1 MKWSVGTKIGVG
13 YGVALL
19 ILLVIG
25 SFAYRSTNGLI
36 NNAGWVTHT
45 YQVLENLE
53 GVLSLMKDAETGQR
67 GYIITGDE
75 SYLEPYQAAVRS
87 IDQRVKEVRE
97 LTADNTRQQRRLDI
111 LEPLIARRLAILK
124 DRIELRRGK
133 GFDIAA
139 EAVRTGQGKEVMD
152 NARRVITEMEDEENA
167 LLKQRSEVA
176 AASARNT
183 ILTIVFGIVSA
194 FVILGVIGYLITRNI
209 STPLQEITGA
219 AEQIAAGDLTINAF
233 PDHRG
238 DEIGVLAKTFGRMTR
253 SLQEKSVVAEQIAA
267 GNLKVQVKPQSER
280 DVLGGAFAKMVEN
293 LRDVTGEIKEGVNVL
308 ATSASEIM
316 SSTALVAS
324 GTAETAT
331 AMSQTTATVEEVK
344 QTAHVSNQKA
354 KNVSDTAQK
363 VVQVSQG
370 GKKSVSETIE
380 GMNRIREQMEA
391 IAESTVRLSE
401 QGQAI
406 GEIIASVNDLAER
419 SNLLAV
425 NAAIEAAKAGEHGR
439 GFAVVAQEI
448 RSLAEQSKQ
457 ATAQVRTILSDI
469 QQATNA
475 AVMATE
481 QGSKA
486 VEAGVRQSGEAMEAI
501 RTLSDGI
508 AESAQAATQ
517 IAASSHQQL
526 VGMDQVAL
534 AMENIKQASAQ
545 NAASTKQTETT
556 AQGLHELGQ
565 KLKQLVER
573 YEV

>member
-1 MKWSVGTKIGVG
+1 MKWSVGTKIGAG

-19 ILLVIG
+19 IMLVLG
-25 SFAYRSTNGLI
+25 AVSYRSTNGLI
-36 NNAGWVTHT
+36 NNANWVTHT
-45 YQVLENLE
+45 YEVIDNLQV
-53 GVLSLMKDAETGQR
+53 VLSLMQDTETGGR
-67 GYIITGDE
+67 GYALTGADR
-75 SYLEPYQAAVRS
+75 YLEPYQNAARLVDPTVQEIR
-87 IDQRVKEVRE
+87 R
-97 LTADNTRQQRRLDI
+97 LTSDNQNQQRRLDQ
-111 LEPLIARRLAILK
+111 LEPLIQSKVTFTQEVI
-124 DRIELRRGK
+124 DQRRGK
-133 GFDIAA
+133 GLEAAAQLTLTDRGKQTMDDI
-139 EAVRTGQGKEVMD
+139 
-152 NARRVITEMEDEENA
+152 RRVVKEMEDEEYA
-167 LLKQRSEVA
+167 LLKQRSA
-176 AASARNT
+176 AAEVSARNT
-183 ILTIVFGIVSA
+183 ILTIVVGIISA
-194 FVILGVIGYLITRNI
+194 FVILGTLGLLITRNI
-209 STPLQEITGA
+209 AAPLRKITSA
-219 AEQIAAGDLTINAF
+219 AEQIAAGDLSVNSF
-233 PDHRG
+233 PDQRG
-238 DEIGVLAKTFGRMTR
+238 DEIGILSKTFGRMTR
-253 SLQEKSVVAEQIAA
+253 SLQEKSRLAEQIAA
-267 GNLKVQVKPQSER
+267 GNLKVDVKPQSER
-280 DVLGGAFAKMVEN
+280 DVLGNSFALMVEN
-293 LRDVTGEIKEGVNVL
+293 LRSVTGEIKEGVNVL

-316 SSTALVAS
+316 ASTSMVAS

-331 AMSQTTATVEEVK
+331 AMSQTTATIEEVK
-344 QTAHVSNQKA
+344 QTAQVSNQKA
-354 KNVSDTAQK
+354 KHVSDTAQK

-370 GKKSVSETIE
+370 GKKSVSDTIE
-380 GMNRIREQMEA
+380 GMNRIREQMES

-401 QGQAI
+401 HGQAI
-406 GEIIASVNDLAER
+406 GEIIVSVNDLAER

-439 GFAVVAQEI
+439 GFGVVAQEI
-448 RSLAEQSKQ
+448 KSLAEQSKQ

-486 VEAGVRQSGEAMEAI
+486 VEAGVKQSGEAMEAI

-534 AMENIKQASAQ
+534 AMENIKQASVQ
-545 NAASTKQTETT
+545 NAASTRQTETT

>member
-1 MKWSVGTKIGVG
+1 MKWSVGTKIGTG
-13 YGVALL
+13 YVVALL
-19 ILLVIG
+19 IMLAIG
-25 SFAYRSTNGLI
+25 AVSYRSTTGLI
-36 NNAGWVTHT
+36 DNANWVTHT
-45 YQVLENLE
+45 YQVLGHLDS
-53 GVLSLMKDAETGQR
+53 VLSLMKDVEAGAR
-67 GYIITGDE
+67 GYVITGEDR
-75 SYLEPYQAAVRS
+75 YLEPYENAVKQV
-87 IDQRVKEVRE
+87 DPEVKEIRR
-97 LTADNTRQQRRLDI
+97 LTADNPAQQRRLDR
-111 LEPLIARRLAILK
+111 LEPHITTKIAFMK
-124 DRIELRRGK
+124 EVVDLRRSKGLEAAAQLTLTDRGK
-133 GFDIAA
+133 QAMDDI
-139 EAVRTGQGKEVMD
+139 
-152 NARRVITEMEDEENA
+152 RRVVKEMEDEEHA
-167 LLKQRSEVA
+167 LLKQRSEA
-176 AASARNT
+176 AETSARNT
-183 ILTIVFGIVSA
+183 ILTIVVGIISA
-194 FVILGVIGYLITRNI
+194 FVTLGTLGHLITRNI
-209 STPLQEITGA
+209 AAPLRKITGA
-219 AEQIAAGDLTINAF
+219 AEQIAAGDLSVNSF

-238 DEIGVLAKTFGRMTR
+238 DEIGVLSETFGRMTR
-253 SLQEKSVVAEQIAA
+253 SLQDKSRVAEQIAA
-267 GNLKVQVKPQSER
+267 GNLKVDVKSQSER
-280 DVLGGAFAKMVEN
+280 DVLGNSFALMVEN
-293 LRDVTGEIKEGVNVL
+293 LRSVIGEIKEGVNVL

-316 SSTALVAS
+316 ASTSIVAS

-344 QTAHVSNQKA
+344 QTAQVSNQKA
-354 KNVSDTAQK
+354 RHVSDTAQK

-370 GKKSVSETIE
+370 GKKSVGDTIE
-380 GMNRIREQMEA
+380 GMNRIREQMA
-391 IAESTVRLSE
+391 SIAESTVRLSE

-439 GFAVVAQEI
+439 GFVVVAQEI
-448 RSLAEQSKQ
+448 KSLAEQSKQ

-486 VEAGVRQSGEAMEAI
+486 VEAGVKQSGEAMEAI

-534 AMENIKQASAQ
+534 AMENIKQASVQ
-545 NAASTKQTETT
+545 NAASTRQTETT

-565 KLKQLVER
+565 KLKDLVEQ
-573 YEV
+573 YQV